1 MKKSLLFL
9 ICCTFCIGS
18 LFSQKKMPQKQVAKK
33 QMPQKQKLYT
43 AKCTTLR
50 DDLKSPTAAVDTTPG
65 RNIANNYAMW
75 DNATELTV
83 KFMNS
88 GSQFMRERV
97 MQYSKEW
104 EQYANIKFK
113 FVPDNTPVTNM
124 RILLG
129 EGFGHNS
136 YVGSD
141 ANDIS
146 QSKQTLNLDTLAF
159 VSYDYYIAEM
169 KRRGIKPNMVD
180 LKKMAATEPVVWNNR
195 EMRGVILH
203 EFGHALGL
211 MHEQSYPGAIN
222 WNTDTVYNYYKRVQG
237 WDKRKVDNNVL
248 KVANQFYTNGTSYDP
263 KSIMHYSVD
272 AWQTKDGYSLPANYD
287 LSSGDIALISAL
299 YPKDKKISVLEV
311 PKVTISN
318 FQKLDV
324 ENNSTRQGISMYP
337 SFDLKTNSKL
347 GEVYVVAMLVDE
359 NENYVKDNNDSYNWG
374 GYVAAYPKLLL
385 LPNSQVSYNKAGKRD
400 LELFIPYSEIPVESG
415 KKITFSLRV
424 AVHDVANNQLIYVM
438 NRYIDTPVSITK

>member
-18 LFSQKKMPQKQVAKK
+18 LFSQKKMPQKKMPQKQVAKK
-33 QMPQKQKLYT
+33 QMPQKQKLYS
-43 AKCTTLR
+43 APCTTLR
-50 DDLKSPTAAVDTTPG
+50 DELKSPTAAVDTTPG

-83 KFMNS
+83 KFMNA

-97 MQYSKEW
+97 IQYSKEW

-113 FVPDNTPVTNM
+113 FVPDNTPVTNL
-124 RILLG
+124 RVLLG
-129 EGFGHNS
+129 ESYGHNS

-141 ANDIS
+141 ANQAP
-146 QSKQTLNLDTLAF
+146 QSKQTLNFDTLAF

-169 KRRGIKPNMVD
+169 KKRGIKPNMVD
-180 LKKMAATEPVVWNNR
+180 LKKMVTTEAVVWNNR
-195 EMRGVILH
+195 EMRGTILH

-222 WNTDTVYNYYKRVQG
+222 WNTDTVYTYYKKYQG
-237 WDKRKVDNNVL
+237 WDKRKVDHNVL

-272 AWQTKDGYSLPANYD
+272 AFLTKDGYSLPANYD
-287 LSSGDIALISAL
+287 LSAGDKALISAL
-299 YPKDKKISVLEV
+299 YPKDRTISALEV

-337 SFDLKTNSKL
+337 TFDLKTNSKL

-359 NENYVKDNNDSYNWG
+359 N
-374 GYVAAYPKLLL
+374 
-385 LPNSQVSYNKAGKRD
+385 
-400 LELFIPYSEIPVESG
+400 
-415 KKITFSLRV
+415 
-424 AVHDVANNQLIYVM
+424 
-438 NRYIDTPVSITK
+438 